1 MKVCV
6 TQGCKDFGK
15 PLGAQ
20 DKGYVATL
28 YTRSRGTLAV
38 RVVSLYCP
46 SAFISLSLHY
56 LRLMSIQSARPA
68 IDQITSFEM
77 LGLQQLS
84 EYTTAGSLMSLRSP
98 SIHMSRPL
106 SLGYFVTKWLSL
118 SMSSCR

>member
-46 SAFISLSLHY
+46 GAYVF
-56 LRLMSIQSARPA
+56 QSR
-68 IDQITSFEM
+68 
-77 LGLQQLS
+77 
-84 EYTTAGSLMSLRSP
+84 YCVR
-98 SIHMSRPL
+98 
-106 SLGYFVTKWLSL
+106 
-118 SMSSCR
+118 